1 MTFPEEGNVM
11 GPWSDIGKQFSTA
24 SPWQLPQHRTNKKW
38 VFVKDN
44 LIGKDA
50 ALKCDFPGPRSKGSN
65 TMQFGI
71 ITRLAS
77 RSVACVGTMLFCSD
91 ISYSSEANS
100 SALPDRSNTESHNLY
115 HPISLCVRQ
124 LTILVKQV
132 WSHLRSLHIHFRLP
146 DVATLLLLL

>member
-1 MTFPEEGNVM
+1 M
-11 GPWSDIGKQFSTA
+11 
-24 SPWQLPQHRTNKKW
+24 
-38 VFVKDN
+38 KDS
-44 LIGKDA
+44 LIGKVA

-77 RSVACVGTMLFCSD
+77 KSIACVGTMLFCSD
-91 ISYSSEANS
+91 ISYSLEANS
-100 SALPDRSNTESHNLY
+100 SALPDRSNTESHTLY

-132 WSHLRSLHIHFRLP
+132 WSYLKSLHIHFRLP
-146 DVATLLLLL
+146 VVSLDTSASLLLLL